1 MTADLTPAAA
11 SLISRVERGDELTAA
26 EREMVARVMRA
37 AFDGRAVAGIVAD
50 GQRARRDAVIA
61 AMRTRHFADKS
72 PSGAAKSIARYL
84 ARYAAEGWRVDRGS
98 ATPPQPG
105 SLRRAAYEVLRTG
118 KPPAWRTIL
127 ATLQKH
133 PLAAANRTAAKASD
147 Q

>member
-1 MTADLTPAAA
+1 MSDLTPAAA
-11 SLISRVERGDELTAA
+11 SLISRVERGEDLTET
-26 EREMVARVMRA
+26 ERETVARVMRA
-37 AFDGRAVAGIVAD
+37 ALDGRAVAGIVAD

-84 ARYAAEGWRVDRGS
+84 ARYAAEGWRVDCGA
-98 ATPPQPG
+98 ATPPKAG
-105 SLRRAAYEVLRTG
+105 SLRRAGYEVMRTG

-133 PLAAANRTAAKASD
+133 PLAAANRMAAKPSER
-147 Q
+147 